1 MTIFCDIIRR
11 YRSTFNHAFRGPV
24 PHEVSMEDYDGG
36 TDTVLSG
43 SIPDG
48 SAAPDA
54 PAPAPETAA
63 SEAPVAPKKRTRTSV
78 RALRREIQE
87 LRDGNKYL
95 SGSLDRTREQL
106 NATRRRANELEDRLF
121 GSDQELANTRTALD
135 FVVGTIVLKS
145 DKGVGALMADLNK
158 TAVEFGIDFSVI
170 KEPLLDALGTAYA
183 RTPARLSAKM
193 DRERD
198 GQIRNSLSAL
208 LGGGPGEPGIRAVSG
223 SGIGPLLAALGALG
237 AGPDRGPD
245 PTRGIGDIGA
255 LDDEFFRAI
264 LAEDPAQEE
273 HDPRNTPEAYFHPG
287 KADCQGHPRR

>member
-1 MTIFCDIIRR
+1 
-11 YRSTFNHAFRGPV
+11 
-24 PHEVSMEDYDGG
+24 MEDFDGG
-36 TDTVLSG
+36 TGTAPSD
-43 SIPDG
+43 SIPDA
-48 SAAPDA
+48 SA
-54 PAPAPETAA
+54 PAPATAA
-63 SEAPVAPKKRTRTSV
+63 PEAPAPKKRTRTSV

-95 SGSLDRTREQL
+95 SDALDRTREQL

-121 GSDQELANTRTALD
+121 ASDREQVARTRELGNARTALD
-135 FVVGTIVLKS
+135 FVVGTIVLSS

-198 GQIRNSLSAL
+198 GRIRNSLSAL

-237 AGPDRGPD
+237 TGPDRGPD
-245 PTRGIGDIGA
+245 PTRGIGDIG
-255 LDDEFFRAI
+255 LPEDL
-264 LAEDPAQEE
+264 LAELFADDPAQDEY
-273 HDPRNTPEAYFHPG
+273 DPRNTPEAYFHPG
-287 KADCQGHPRR
+287 KAHCQGHPRRR